1 MNKRK
6 IILVI
11 GYDGYIGFPLTMRL
25 LMENNIVYGIDNYSR
40 RKGVEEMGSVSA
52 TDISNPYERRELL
65 YKIGNF
71 THKDIDSVKDDIFL
85 ESLIKRMKFDVIIN
99 LGHNPSA
106 PYSQIDRHH
115 ANNVLLNNII
125 STNNILWFVKKY
137 CPDCHYLTIGSTGE
151 YNHSL
156 NVDIE
161 EGYFSFEH
169 NKRKSKKCLFPREA
183 NSLYHAA
190 KISSTYIIDYLARL
204 WDLKCTDVMQ
214 SVVYGI
220 YTPECDKYKEF
231 TRLDTDEC
239 FIKGTNIFTPKGQ
252 FNIENILVG
261 DNVYT
266 HKGNSKKVKKT
277 IINDYDGDVYNIK
290 LKNNLQFTSTPAH
303 PYYISIRDHKNEL
316 NDPIWMSIDDIYKL
330 SNKRKYKHYDCLPD
344 KYIKSKEL
352 RDKGYT
358 YSKISE
364 LLEIKYTTIVSWLS
378 KGQFPKK
385 IINCDKT
392 YKNDIFFM
400 IPIIKHKG
408 ESVFININDYLGY
421 GVVKDGYI
429 YTPNPSNKNKIW
441 GKKHKIKNILDIDK
455 KICLLSGYYLAE
467 GSGNKS
473 IINFSFHKDEI
484 EFHNDVINIF
494 KEKFDKD
501 VSIYEK
507 DNNGVNLTTHS
518 VILRKLFQMLFGNN
532 SYDKHIPV
540 DFFKLSNDHIKE
552 LIKGYWRGDG
562 YYSSNGVNYL
572 VGMSSVSKN
581 LLKQIQLLLLRFGIL
596 STVQKREMDQILDFK
611 GRNRY
616 DFHSVSYYITITGEY
631 AREFLSNI
639 ADIKN
644 IEYPKRYTYK
654 YKDQNYMYVPIDDIS
669 IEQYNGKIYNFEIE
683 DDESYLVPVAA
694 HNCFGTVIH
703 RFIIQSLLNKPLTI
717 YGHGM
722 HQRGFLSLNDSIQ
735 ALMIAV
741 NNEPEK
747 GKVQTWNQLS
757 EWYSIND
764 LIDIIKKVLPN
775 TKTINIDSPRHEFT
789 GGHYYKYNTDT
800 LKNFGYK
807 PTRTISDEIKYIFQ
821 NVDLSNKIKI
831 LENAIQP
838 KIIF

>member
-6 IILVI
+6 VILVI

-40 RKGVEEMGSVSA
+40 RKCVEEMGSVSA

-85 ESLIKRMKFDVIIN
+85 GSLIKRMKFDVIIN

-115 ANNVLLNNII
+115 ANNVLLNNIV
-125 STNNILWFVKKY
+125 STNNILWFIKKY

-169 NKRKSKKCLFPREA
+169 NQRKSKKCLFPREA

-231 TRLDTDEC
+231 TRLDTD
-239 FIKGTNIFTPKGQ
+239 
-252 FNIENILVG
+252 
-261 DNVYT
+261 D
-266 HKGNSKKVKKT
+266 
-277 IINDYDGDVYNIK
+277 
-290 LKNNLQFTSTPAH
+290 A
-303 PYYISIRDHKNEL
+303 
-316 NDPIWMSIDDIYKL
+316 
-330 SNKRKYKHYDCLPD
+330 
-344 KYIKSKEL
+344 
-352 RDKGYT
+352 
-358 YSKISE
+358 
-364 LLEIKYTTIVSWLS
+364 
-378 KGQFPKK
+378 
-385 IINCDKT
+385 
-392 YKNDIFFM
+392 
-400 IPIIKHKG
+400 
-408 ESVFININDYLGY
+408 
-421 GVVKDGYI
+421 
-429 YTPNPSNKNKIW
+429 
-441 GKKHKIKNILDIDK
+441 
-455 KICLLSGYYLAE
+455 
-467 GSGNKS
+467 
-473 IINFSFHKDEI
+473 
-484 EFHNDVINIF
+484 
-494 KEKFDKD
+494 
-501 VSIYEK
+501 
-507 DNNGVNLTTHS
+507 
-518 VILRKLFQMLFGNN
+518 
-532 SYDKHIPV
+532 
-540 DFFKLSNDHIKE
+540 
-552 LIKGYWRGDG
+552 
-562 YYSSNGVNYL
+562 
-572 VGMSSVSKN
+572 
-581 LLKQIQLLLLRFGIL
+581 
-596 STVQKREMDQILDFK
+596 
-611 GRNRY
+611 
-616 DFHSVSYYITITGEY
+616 
-631 AREFLSNI
+631 
-639 ADIKN
+639 
-644 IEYPKRYTYK
+644 
-654 YKDQNYMYVPIDDIS
+654 
-669 IEQYNGKIYNFEIE
+669 
-683 DDESYLVPVAA
+683 
-694 HNCFGTVIH
+694 FGTVIH

-807 PTRTISDEIKYIFQ
+807 PTRTISDEIKYIFK
-821 NVDLSNKIKI
+821 NIDLSNKIQI
-831 LENAIQP
+831 LENVIQP